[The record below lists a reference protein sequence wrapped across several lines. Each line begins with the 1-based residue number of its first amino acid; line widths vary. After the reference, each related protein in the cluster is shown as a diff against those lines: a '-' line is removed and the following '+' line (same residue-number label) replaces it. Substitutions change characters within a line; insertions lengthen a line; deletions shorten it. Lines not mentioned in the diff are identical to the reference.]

1 MKTLFSTLL
10 ATLIFLS
17 GPGITGEDGAQNTG
31 AATVCEEPRPQVC
44 TMDYRPVCG
53 TLSDGSVQTY
63 SNGCGA
69 CSDAK
74 VTSWV
79 EGECP
84 K

>member
-10 ATLIFLS
+10 ATLMFLT
-17 GPGITGEDGAQNTG
+17 GPGIAGDDGAQSAG

-53 TLSDGSVQTY
+53 TLAGGSVKTY
-63 SNGCGA
+63 ANGCGA
-69 CSDAK
+69 CGDAS
-74 VTSWV
+74 VTSLV

>member
-1 MKTLFSTLL
+1 MKILFLTIFT
-10 ATLIFLS
+10 TLIFL
-17 GPGITGEDGAQNTG
+17 PGTGSAGEGGAQNPG

-53 TLSDGSVQTY
+53 TLADGSVKTY
-63 SNGCGA
+63 ANGCGA
-69 CSDAK
+69 CGDAK
-74 VTSWV
+74 VNSWV

>member
-1 MKTLFSTLL
+1 MKTLFFTIFT
-10 ATLIFLS
+10 TLIFL
-17 GPGITGEDGAQNTG
+17 PGTGSAGEDGAQNSG
-31 AATVCEEPRPQVC
+31 ATIVCEEPRPQVC

-53 TLSDGSVQTY
+53 TLADGGVKTY
-63 SNGCGA
+63 GNGCGA
-69 CSDAK
+69 CGDAK